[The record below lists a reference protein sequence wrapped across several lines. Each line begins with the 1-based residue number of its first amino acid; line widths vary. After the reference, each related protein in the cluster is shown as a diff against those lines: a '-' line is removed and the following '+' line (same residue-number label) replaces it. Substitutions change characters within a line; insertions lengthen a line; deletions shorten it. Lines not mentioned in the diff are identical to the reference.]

1 MENKIRVPRL
11 KLTFT
16 ESARKG
22 EKPIARHKGIV
33 CYIPGLKTALP
44 GETWKCKILD
54 ASPRSLMVMPVELVR
69 TKDGN
74 KAIMNRKFGELL
86 AKFQVPDF
94 SSISNY

>member
-1 MENKIRVPRL
+1 MENQIKVPKL

-54 ASPRSLMVMPVELVR
+54 AGPKSLKVMPVELVHTAEETR
-69 TKDGN
+69 K
-74 KAIMNRKFGELL
+74 IMNRKMGELIAQL
-86 AKFQVPDF
+86 QVPDF
-94 SSISNY
+94 NFPNF